1 MVVASFSK
9 LDGRMNG
16 VVICLTDD
24 ARQSSGAANG
34 SVHGHNT
41 CFSKELILAGKV
53 FLYLLQPI
61 AKILETLYLIL
72 P

>member
-1 MVVASFSK
+1 MINSTIILKSFER
-9 LDGRMNG
+9 DHAIWN
-16 VVICLTDD
+16 LTDQ

-34 SVHGHNT
+34 SVHAQNIW
-41 CFSKELILAGKV
+41 FSKESTLAGKV
-53 FLYLLQPI
+53 FLCLLQPI